1 MENNNHFLKMLKDS
15 TIELQ
20 GFKGRLLETTCYALD
35 RKKGM
40 ISLDLGHKMSTHFST
55 RLLKE
60 SALKNL
66 NTWNVGDKKVFFV
79 NQMETRDG
87 DLILNPPKKF
97 SYNPS
102 QLWRAIVKASDNDE
116 FVMGRILNTVKGGFS
131 VGIGGF
137 VAFLP
142 NSQLLKGH
150 SPSYGHWVE
159 RTKPF
164 IGCILTFKIL
174 KVNKE
179 KKNVVISRTAV
190 LAAFPEE

>member
-1 MENNNHFLKMLKDS
+1 
-15 TIELQ
+15 
-20 GFKGRLLETTCYALD
+20 
-35 RKKGM
+35 
-40 ISLDLGHKMSTHFST
+40 
-55 RLLKE
+55 
-60 SALKNL
+60 
-66 NTWNVGDKKVFFV
+66 
-79 NQMETRDG
+79 
-87 DLILNPPKKF
+87 
-97 SYNPS
+97 
-102 QLWRAIVKASDNDE
+102 
-116 FVMGRILNTVKGGFS
+116 TVKGGFS